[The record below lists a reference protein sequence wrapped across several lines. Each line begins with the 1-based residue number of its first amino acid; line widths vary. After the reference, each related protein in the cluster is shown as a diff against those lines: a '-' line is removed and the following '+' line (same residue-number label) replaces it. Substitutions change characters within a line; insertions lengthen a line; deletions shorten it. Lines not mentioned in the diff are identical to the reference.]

1 MLIRTIRAT
10 AAIVAAS
17 LSFSAAPA
25 QASTAKERSQA
36 RTIKVLKQQVR
47 TLKRANRAATV
58 AANRQHARHVD
69 ELNEYVQREQAFIS
83 LADRTN
89 AHLVVVSGERDTL
102 RQRVREVADE
112 NTLLRGELAECQS
125 NDPAS

>member
-1 MLIRTIRAT
+1 MLIRTMRAT
-10 AAIVAAS
+10 AVVLTACV
-17 LSFSAAPA
+17 SFSAAPV

-36 RTIKVLKQQVR
+36 RQIKVLKQQVR

-58 AANRQHARHVD
+58 EGNRQHARHVA

-89 AHLVVVSGERDTL
+89 AHLAAVSGERDTF

-112 NTLLRGELAECQS
+112 NTLLRGDLAECQS